1 LAESP
6 FGLAAWLFDH
16 GDRYAQ
22 PAAAITSAVLGR
34 TINGHSAGDLTRDDV
49 LDNFTLYWLTN
60 SAAAHFYWESD
71 IILYNAADV
80 SVPAAVSVFPG
91 KNYQALR
98 SWAESAYHKLIYY
111 NHVDRVASK
120 LDLLILIHTRASVTT
135 LWTNS
140 APGIAPS
147 IAAPSPVMSSA
158 ILSSHHG

>member
-80 SVPAAVSVFPG
+80 SVPAAMSVFPG
-91 KNYQALR
+91 EKTIRPCGVGPRAPII
-98 SWAESAYHKLIYY
+98 SSSY
-111 NHVDRVASK
+111 NHVDRGERYAAWEQPQIFSAE
-120 LDLLILIHTRASVTT
+120 LRAAFRPIRRMNGPLRIHPLHPLL
-135 LWTNS
+135 
-140 APGIAPS
+140 
-147 IAAPSPVMSSA
+147 
-158 ILSSHHG
+158 